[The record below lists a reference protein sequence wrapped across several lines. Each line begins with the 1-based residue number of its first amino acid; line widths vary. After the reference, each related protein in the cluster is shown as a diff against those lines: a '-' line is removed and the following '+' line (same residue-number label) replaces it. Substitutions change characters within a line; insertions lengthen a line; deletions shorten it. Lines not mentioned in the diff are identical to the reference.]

1 MEVITLDFA
10 IISTPF
16 RVTVSRHQSKS
27 GTTPAY
33 DFFSPYNNA
42 TLPTDYFDHQ
52 PRFTTL

>member
-10 IISTPF
+10 IFSTPC
-16 RVTVSRHQSKS
+16 RLTVSQHQSKS
-27 GTTPAY
+27 GTTPVY
-33 DFFSPYNNA
+33 GLFSPHNNT